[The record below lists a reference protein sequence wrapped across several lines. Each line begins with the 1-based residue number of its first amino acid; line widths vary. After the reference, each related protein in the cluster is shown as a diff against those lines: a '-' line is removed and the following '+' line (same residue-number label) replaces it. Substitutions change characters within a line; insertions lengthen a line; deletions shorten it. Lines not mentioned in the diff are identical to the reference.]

1 MNYTP
6 IIVLAV
12 VIVVFYA
19 LMVLPQQRRARDHR
33 TLLAGL
39 KKGDRVMT
47 YGGMFGT
54 VTSLADETV
63 DIEVAKGV
71 VITVARQAISTKVE
85 DKGGSK

>member
-33 TLLAGL
+33 VLLEGL

-54 VTSLADETV
+54 VASLGEETV
-63 DIEVAKGV
+63 DVEVAKGV
-71 VITVARQAISTKVE
+71 VITVARQGISTKVE
-85 DKGGSK
+85 DKEGSK